1 MASFSTP
8 VVAIGETFRGRERR
22 EQVEKLNERI
32 GCSHMNPTTQ
42 TRQEISLSTAQ
53 GEVGAFIRRFMRSKA
68 AVVGFVIVLLL
79 VVVAT
84 FAPLLAPADPIE
96 QHFIQQLLPPSWEH
110 PLGTDEFGR
119 DILSRIIYGAR
130 IALFVG
136 VLADGIGLI
145 CGVLL
150 GLCAGY
156 YGGLTDSLIMRLID
170 ILLAFP
176 YLLLAMLVVAILG
189 PGLTNAMI
197 AIGIVYIPS
206 YARLVRGSVLSVKET
221 DYVAAAQAAGAGD
234 FRILFRHV
242 LINAL
247 APIIV
252 QATLTIGW
260 AIVETAGLGFLGL
273 GAQPPTAEWG
283 AMLSGGRDYMLEAP
297 WIATFPGLAI
307 VLTVI
312 GFNLMGDGLRD
323 VLDPKLKER

>member
-1 MASFSTP
+1 MSANVETEVRGGGEFSLL
-8 VVAIGETFRGRERR
+8 VKRLV
-22 EQVEKLNERI
+22 
-32 GCSHMNPTTQ
+32 
-42 TRQEISLSTAQ
+42 
-53 GEVGAFIRRFMRSKA
+53 RSKA
-68 AVVGFVIVLLL
+68 ALLGFFLVSLL
-79 VVVAT
+79 VLVAI
-84 FAPLLAPADPIE
+84 FAPFLAPYDPIE
-96 QHFIQQLLPPSWEH
+96 QHFVQQLLPPSWEH

-119 DILSRIIYGAR
+119 DILSRILYGAR

-136 VLADGIGLI
+136 LLADGIGLVL
-145 CGVLL
+145 GVIL
-150 GLCAGY
+150 GLVSGY
-156 YGGLTDSLIMRLID
+156 YGGVVDSLIMRLID

-176 YLLLAMLVVAILG
+176 YLLLAMLIVAILG

-197 AIGIVYIPS
+197 AIGIVYIPP
-206 YARLVRGSVLSVKET
+206 YARLVRGSVLSIKET
-221 DYVAAAQAAGAGD
+221 EYVSAAQAAGAGD
-234 FRILFRHV
+234 FRILLRHV
-242 LINAL
+242 LVNSL

-307 VLTVI
+307 VVTVI